1 MRPSPRLIGVALAAT
16 LLTPACTTPTE
27 EDEMNPTT
35 ATAAARDPYCGG
47 LDAALVDEILPEV
60 EVSQRGVPLS
70 PRLGERDPRGN
81 CTLDGPDGRPLL
93 EVIVDATDTTFA
105 DQLRS
110 RDSWQTETVEGQ
122 DGAGWAGRL
131 GPADDAGGYA
141 VLERSDAIASVTL
154 HEAREGRD
162 VAADALEI
170 ARASLEVVE
179 PAER

>member
-1 MRPSPRLIGVALAAT
+1 MRPQPRLISVVLAAM
-16 LLTPACTTPTE
+16 LLTSACTTPAE
-27 EDEMNPTT
+27 RDEMNQTTPTV
-35 ATAAARDPYCGG
+35 AAHDPYCGG
-47 LDAALVDEILPEV
+47 LDADLVEGVLPEV

-81 CTLDGPDGRPLL
+81 CTLNGPDGRPLL

-110 RDSWQTETVEGQ
+110 RDTWQTETVEGQ

-131 GPADDAGGYA
+131 GPAGDAGGYA
-141 VLERSDAIASVTL
+141 VLARKDAIASVTV

-162 VAADALEI
+162 VAADALAV
-170 ARASLEVVE
+170 ARAALDFVE
-179 PAER
+179 PADR